1 MATWIED
8 ITTALIN
15 LGGVARL
22 SDIYEETRKIRP
34 QPHPPS
40 FEAMIR
46 GYIEEHSSDSV
57 KFKDKPASKDLFISV
72 EGLGQGI
79 WGLRSSQKKTPKA
92 FDIRDVE
99 TSDTP
104 QRTLQAI
111 YRVLRDTQLARQIK
125 RVHKNCC
132 QLCGTSITLPNGDCY
147 SEAHH
152 IKPLGRPYNGPDV
165 AANIM
170 ILCPN
175 HHTMLDYG
183 VIELDLTAIR
193 VHPRHQ
199 ISEEFINYHNSNLYG
214 KSVNKSL
221 DSK

>member
-8 ITTALIN
+8 IITALIN
-15 LGGVARL
+15 LGGIAPL
-22 SDIYEETRKIRP
+22 SDIYDETRKVRP

-40 FEAMIR
+40 FDAIIR
-46 GYIEEHSSDSV
+46 DYIERHSSNSV
-57 KFKDKPASKDLFISV
+57 KFKNKPASKDLFFSDK
-72 EGLGQGI
+72 GLGQGI
-79 WGLRSSQKKTPKA
+79 WGLRSSLKETPRP
-92 FDIRDVE
+92 FDDRDVE

-104 QRTLQAI
+104 QRTLQEI
-111 YRVLRDTQLARQIK
+111 YRVLRDTQRARQIK
-125 RVHKNCC
+125 ILYKNCC
-132 QLCGTSITLPNGDCY
+132 QLCGTSITLPNGDRY

-152 IKPLGRPYNGPDV
+152 IKPLGRPHNGPDV

-170 ILCPN
+170 ILCPD
-175 HHTMLDYG
+175 HHAMFDYG

-193 VHPRHQ
+193 VHPSHQ
-199 ISEEFINYHNSNLYG
+199 ISEEFINYHNSNLDG